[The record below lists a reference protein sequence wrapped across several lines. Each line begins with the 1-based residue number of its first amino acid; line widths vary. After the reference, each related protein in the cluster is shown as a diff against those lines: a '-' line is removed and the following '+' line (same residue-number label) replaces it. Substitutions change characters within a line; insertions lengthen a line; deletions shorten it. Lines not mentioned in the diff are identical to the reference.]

1 MTSTK
6 ILLLGLT
13 LLLSCGRAF
22 AEDIEVPEEELAR
35 ESVLPVFDQNRS
47 VLNRNVVTSGRL
59 ELGIGAGLE
68 VNEPYYNDLMFTAEG
83 TYYFN
88 DVSALNVQGLFWN
101 SGLSSYGD
109 QLKSPPSDG
118 TAPDPDYDSFDAEKA
133 PHPEWGIFGNY
144 QFTAYY
150 GKISVTKKG
159 VMNLSLFGIAGLG
172 YINMGEVNSFG
183 LNLGLGQNLF
193 ITKNLGLRF
202 DLRWLIFQGP
212 DATSQSLKPTDNPSA
227 GSFSDRIYYN
237 TQLGLGLIFV
247 L

>member
-1 MTSTK
+1 MTTSK
-6 ILLLGLT
+6 IFLLCLASV
-13 LLLSCGRAF
+13 LSISAF

-35 ESVLPVFDQNRS
+35 ESVLPVFDQQRA
-47 VLNRNVVTSGRL
+47 VLNRNVLTDGRL
-59 ELGIGAGLE
+59 EIGLGAGLE
-68 VNEPYYNDLMFTAEG
+68 INEPYYNDLMFAAEG
-83 TYYFN
+83 TYNFTET
-88 DVSALNVQGLFWN
+88 SALNIQGLFWN

-109 QLKSPPSDG
+109 QLKAPPSDG
-118 TAPDPDYDSFDAEKA
+118 TAPDPDYESFDASKA
-133 PHPEWGIFGNY
+133 PHPEWAVFANY

-159 VMNLSLFGIAGLG
+159 IMNLSLFGLAGLG
-172 YINMGEVNSFG
+172 YINMGDVSTFG

-212 DATSQSLKPTDNPSA
+212 DATSKRLLPTDNPSS
-227 GSFSDRIYYN
+227 GSFDNRVYYN
-237 TQLGLGLIFV
+237 TQVGLGLIFV